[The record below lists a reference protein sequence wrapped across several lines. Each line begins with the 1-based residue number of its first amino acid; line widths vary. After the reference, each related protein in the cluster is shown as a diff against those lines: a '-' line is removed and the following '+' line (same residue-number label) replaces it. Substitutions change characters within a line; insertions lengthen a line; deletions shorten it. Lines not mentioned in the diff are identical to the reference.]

1 MWSTIDVEVN
11 RELTALEF
19 SLPKLPDLR
28 ASPTMNY
35 VKKFSRR
42 TMLYGAGT
50 ATAAATLTASNIP
63 IATAHRPEAILSP
76 PPFVHGVASGDPLP
90 NSAVLWT
97 RITTNESQVTVAWQ
111 VSTTETFAE
120 IAAEGTVLTDSTSD
134 YTIHIDPLT
143 LRPGTVYFYRFEVL
157 TGQYAGKV
165 SPIGRTKTAPAPGS
179 ALDELTFAV
188 ASCANWES
196 GYFSAYRDMANRA
209 SLFDATLFLG
219 DYIYEYATGEYAGNG
234 PVRIH
239 DPKHEITTLDDYRRR
254 YARYRTDHDLQAA
267 HAALPWIVVW
277 DDHETANNSWRDGA
291 ENHQAS
297 EGNWL
302 SRRNAAMQAY
312 FEWMPVRATSPSDNG
327 HIYRSFTFGDL
338 AELTIMDLRTYRDME
353 AFGSVSTATN
363 PDRTMLG
370 SEQYQ
375 WLTAKI
381 ESSNVAWNVL
391 GNSVMFSPLNLMT
404 LEQDPHASSVSQ
416 VLSENITN
424 LPLNGDQWDGYSAER
439 TRLLDTLAKH
449 HHSTGANPL
458 FLTGDIHTEWAHSIN
473 RDGAPLGA
481 ELVCSSISAPN
492 VDEELGLTPT
502 NPVTPLAQR
511 IIQAANPHCRH
522 VNLVHHGY
530 AYVTIR
536 RSQVEMHWL
545 RVSAIGDPNATVS
558 DAIALTWEKGKGFMS

>member
-11 RELTALEF
+11 RELTAQEF
-19 SLPKLPDLR
+19 SLPKLPELI
-28 ASPTMNY
+28 AGPTMND

-42 TMLYGAGT
+42 TMLYAAGT

-63 IATAHRPEAILSP
+63 IATAHRPEPVLPP
-76 PPFVHGVASGDPLP
+76 PPFVHGVASGDPRP

-97 RITTNESQVTVAWQ
+97 RITTDEPQVTVAWQ

-120 IAAEGTVLTDSTSD
+120 IAAEGTVFTDATSG

-143 LRPGTVYFYRFEVL
+143 LRPGTVYFYRFEIL
-157 TGQYAGKV
+157 TGKYEGKI

-179 ALDELTFAV
+179 ALDELTLAV

-219 DYIYEYATGEYAGNG
+219 DYIYEYGTGEYAGNG

-239 DPKHEITTLDDYRRR
+239 DPEHEITTLDDYRRR

-291 ENHQAS
+291 ENHQAP

-338 AELTIMDLRTYRDME
+338 AELTIMDLRTYRDKE
-353 AFGSVSTATN
+353 AFGSVPAATN

-375 WLTAKI
+375 WLTRKI

-404 LEQDPHASSVSQ
+404 LEQDPQASSVSQ

-439 TRLLDTLAKH
+439 TRLLDPWPNTTTQPARTRFFSPAI
-449 HHSTGANPL
+449 ST
-458 FLTGDIHTEWAHSIN
+458 
-473 RDGAPLGA
+473 
-481 ELVCSSISAPN
+481 PN
-492 VDEELGLTPT
+492 GRTPST
-502 NPVTPLAQR
+502 ATA
-511 IIQAANPHCRH
+511 
-522 VNLVHHGY
+522 
-530 AYVTIR
+530 
-536 RSQVEMHWL
+536 L
-545 RVSAIGDPNATVS
+545 R
-558 DAIALTWEKGKGFMS
+558 

>member
-11 RELTALEF
+11 HELTAQEF
-19 SLPKLPDLR
+19 SLPKLPELI
-28 ASPTMNY
+28 AGPTMND

-42 TMLYGAGT
+42 TILYAAGNT
-50 ATAAATLTASNIP
+50 AAAATLTASNVP
-63 IATAHRPEAILSP
+63 IATAHRPEPALSP
-76 PPFVHGVASGDPLP
+76 PSFVHGVASGDPLP

-97 RITTNESQVTVAWQ
+97 RITTNEPQVTVAWQ

-120 IAAEGTVLTDSTSD
+120 IAAEGTVLTDATSD
-134 YTIHIDPLT
+134 YTIHIDPLA
-143 LRPGTVYFYRFEVL
+143 LRPGTVYSYRFEIL
-157 TGQYAGKV
+157 TEKYEGKI
-165 SPIGRTKTAPAPGS
+165 SSIGRTKTAPAPGI
-179 ALDELTFAV
+179 ALDELTLAV

-209 SLFDATLFLG
+209 SLFDATLLLG
-219 DYIYEYATGEYAGNG
+219 DYVYEYGTGEYAGNG

-239 DPKHEITTLDDYRRR
+239 DPEHEITTLDDYRRR
-254 YARYRTDHDLQAA
+254 YARYRTDHDVQAA

-297 EGNWL
+297 EGNWF

-327 HIYRSFTFGDL
+327 HIYRSFTYGAL
-338 AELTIMDLRTYRDME
+338 AELTITDLGTYRDME

-370 SEQYQ
+370 NEQYQ

-391 GNSVMFSPLNLMT
+391 GNSVMFSPLNLVT

-416 VLSENITN
+416 VLSENITY

-439 TRLLDTLAKH
+439 TRLLYTLANH
-449 HHSTGANPL
+449 HHATGANPL
-458 FLTGDIHTEWAHSIN
+458 FLTGDIHTEWAHTIN

-522 VNLVHHGY
+522 VNLVNHGY

-545 RVSAIGDPNATVS
+545 RVSAIGDPNATVA
-558 DAIALTWEKGKGFMS
+558 DAITLTWEKGTGFTS